1 MKVLIVYGRLYASC
15 LVRAAQGLSKNP
27 WTVLLPMALL
37 AAFSLL
43 ARMLASLGFIGGLLM
58 MLVAVAAGSAYLY
71 FVGEIVGRSTV
82 RLSEFQLAVRAYF
95 WSLMNLGF
103 VLWIAE
109 LVLGL
114 LLGGNPNRSVLMS
127 LFWLACWILLNPA
140 PEIIYQVGT
149 YGGLAT
155 VQRSVAFLQESWIE
169 WVLPM
174 VVIGLAYWFGWRRFA
189 GLLVLGGVGSILS
202 GVLLGA
208 LFHYVMLFR
217 GFLFQELNGSTHR
230 QRMFKY
236 RNAGNTRCGPAASR
250 PAKLFL
256 SPTDNHI
263 APPVR
268 EPQG

>member
-127 LFWLACWILLNPA
+127 LFWLASLLLLNPA

-169 WVLPM
+169 WFLPM
-174 VVIGLAYWFGWRRFA
+174 VLVGLACWFGWMGNWRYTA
-189 GLLVLGGVGSILS
+189 MSHLGQLGPIVIGV
-202 GVLLGA
+202 VLGA

-236 RNAGNTRCGPAASR
+236 RNAGNTR
-250 PAKLFL
+250 
-256 SPTDNHI
+256 
-263 APPVR
+263 
-268 EPQG
+268 